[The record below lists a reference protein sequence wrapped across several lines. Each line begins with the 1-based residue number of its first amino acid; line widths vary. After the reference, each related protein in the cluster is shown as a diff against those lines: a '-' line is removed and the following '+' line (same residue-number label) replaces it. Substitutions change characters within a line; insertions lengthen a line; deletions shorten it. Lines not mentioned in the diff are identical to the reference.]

1 MLNTQCNIFITYG
14 RILHLKLRFCWS
26 MSPRSFLIKKNLGS
40 LFYTMLLGWL
50 QKECLWLN
58 DGNRIA
64 LFFISQSHRILL
76 LEGIIENFLL
86 CFSSVFDCDLQW
98 EMCFASWT
106 NTHTHIIFW
115 KKILKQHY
123 TLIFTVLFSSI
134 KKKKNTSSL
143 LHDWLHY
150 LLMSFN
156 LLFEKLI

>member
-76 LEGIIENFLL
+76 LEGIIENFP
-86 CFSSVFDCDLQW
+86 SVFFKCLW
-98 EMCFASWT
+98 LWPTVRNVFCIMNKYT
-106 NTHTHIIFW
+106 YTHNF
-115 KKILKQHY
+115 L
-123 TLIFTVLFSSI
+123 
-134 KKKKNTSSL
+134 KKNLETA
-143 LHDWLHY
+143 LHSDIY
-150 LLMSFN
+150 CSI
-156 LLFEKLI
+156 LFH